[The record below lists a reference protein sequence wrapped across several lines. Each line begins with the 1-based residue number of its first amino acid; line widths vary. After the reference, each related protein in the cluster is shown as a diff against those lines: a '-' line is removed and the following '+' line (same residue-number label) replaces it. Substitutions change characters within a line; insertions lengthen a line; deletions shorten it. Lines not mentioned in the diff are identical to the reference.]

1 MSRQPGLRRVPGK
14 TTHVTS
20 AGLSLSEE
28 REAGD
33 GVPSPATNDL
43 VTENCTE
50 AQCAPGWRPI
60 GAPAGSITTLP
71 DPRGAGS
78 AALLWVPIR
87 PHPVSLFTCISC
99 SPLCTA
105 TFDLGKSSKLK
116 CVLKGQK
123 LSRLLVSKIDRAQ
136 TSFRA
141 LFGIKARKLKNFT
154 FCKIASLSVQWC
166 SGLVYDGGHFISNFQ
181 PKSPLMPTSKM
192 ESIFAPCSAF
202 LVF

>member
-50 AQCAPGWRPI
+50 ALCTPGWRPI

-87 PHPVSLFTCISC
+87 PHPVSLFIC
-99 SPLCTA
+99 L
-105 TFDLGKSSKLK
+105 
-116 CVLKGQK
+116 VLTRILSNKAVIVSTE
-123 LSRLLVSKIDRAQ
+123 LSRVVCVILSNLRG
-136 TSFRA
+136 A
-141 LFGIKARKLKNFT
+141 LAPPRFMDHWPEVRWHLK
-154 FCKIASLSVQWC
+154 
-166 SGLVYDGGHFISNFQ
+166 
-181 PKSPLMPTSKM
+181 
-192 ESIFAPCSAF
+192 
-202 LVF
+202 